1 MSQLATALQT
11 LRSIGLM
18 HTDIKMDNVML
29 VNHRLQPFRVKLIDF
44 GLARSVSAV
53 AKGAVIQPLCC
64 R

>member
-29 VNHRLQPFRVKLIDF
+29 VNHRLQPFKVKLIDF
-44 GLARSVSAV
+44 GLARRVSAV
-53 AKGAVIQPLCC
+53 VKGVTIQPLCC